1 MSSKEI
7 LSLIEQ
13 FESYFDTY
21 NQSLKKNNEEI
32 IQNLSLTWKNMQS
45 EQKETEK
52 LEDTIHQQNSEI
64 TELNIKS
71 EELDKK
77 IEGLK
82 TKRDELTSKISELNK
97 DLEIAIDEL
106 KKPKFELDN
115 LTAKLG
121 SINEKSVVK
130 ESEKHKL
137 DQQKL
142 DNELRENELKANF
155 SKEKLEALD
164 NKLIQLKHDNFF
176 VAFLIEHS
184 DEEIPEVEII
194 ATIMEQG
201 SCNLD
206 DLKKQLDVPPIMAV
220 RTIKQLAVKDIIN
233 LDENTNTVSMP

>member
-21 NQSLKKNNEEI
+21 HQSLKKNNEEI

-45 EQKETEK
+45 EQKEIEK
-52 LEDTIHQQNSEI
+52 LEDTIRQQNSEI
-64 TELNIKS
+64 TELNIKF

-82 TKRDELTSKISELNK
+82 TKREELTSKISELNK
-97 DLEIAIDEL
+97 DLEIVIDEL

-115 LTAKLG
+115 LTSKLD
-121 SINEKSVVK
+121 SINEKIAVK
-130 ESEKHKL
+130 ESEKTKL

-142 DNELRENELKANF
+142 DNERRENELKANF

-206 DLKKQLDVPPIMAV
+206 DLKKQLDVPPIMAI